1 MNSKLVGFF
10 IILVLT
16 IVIPTVN
23 AQEISIGENTE
34 QKSVKVVI
42 GSSGEIHVNHVI
54 ALSNSPKQIELIDG
68 TVTNLKVSDEE
79 GNEKQFGIIGDNDSV
94 MINPSR
100 VDTIIEYD
108 LEDVLFLKNNVW
120 TWDFRYLQ
128 TTSFIVPEEVDL
140 IFVNNRPVY
149 LDEKKGIAC
158 HGCQMILEYSIDEP
172 RILKNIEF
180 DNKEHLIE
188 IRTFAEIDQ
197 FNFDQSTKKISFKVN
212 GENQF
217 VTTIIP
223 SELLPNQYN
232 VFIGDEKIYFNKYI
246 DNGTHVWLNIRPD
259 SSGIVSIIDAM
270 GINDEKTSIQDN
282 PSTSN
287 MNQDIVYILLGVIVL
302 VGLTVMVIMIR
313 KKKTAVNSGVIQDNN
328 TQDLKMD

>member
-100 VDTIIEYD
+100 ADTIIEYD

-140 IFVNNRPVY
+140 IFVNDRPVY

-197 FNFDQSTKKISFKVN
+197 FNFDQLTKKISFKVN

-287 MNQDIVYILLGVIVL
+287 MNQDIVYILLGVIVS
-302 VGLTVMVIMIR
+302 VGLIVMVIMIR

>member
-100 VDTIIEYD
+100 TDTIIEYD

-140 IFVNNRPVY
+140 IFVNDRPVY

-270 GINDEKTSIQDN
+270 GINDEKTSTQDN

>member
-100 VDTIIEYD
+100 ADTIIEYD

-140 IFVNNRPVY
+140 IFVNDRPVY

-197 FNFDQSTKKISFKVN
+197 FNFDQLTKKISFKVN

-287 MNQDIVYILLGVIVL
+287 MNQDIVYILLGVIVS

>member
-100 VDTIIEYD
+100 TDTIIEYD
-108 LEDVLFLKNNVW
+108 LDDVLFLKNNVW

-140 IFVNNRPVY
+140 IFVNDRPVY

-197 FNFDQSTKKISFKVN
+197 FNFDQLTKKISFKVN

-302 VGLTVMVIMIR
+302 VGFTVMVIMIR

>member
-100 VDTIIEYD
+100 TDTIIEYD

-140 IFVNNRPVY
+140 IFVNDRPVY

-270 GINDEKTSIQDN
+270 GINDEKTSTQDN

-313 KKKTAVNSGVIQDNN
+313 KKKTAVNSGIIQDNN

>member
-16 IVIPTVN
+16 IAIPTVN
-23 AQEISIGENTE
+23 AQEISIEENAE
-34 QKSVKVVI
+34 QKSVKIVI
-42 GSSGEIHVNHVI
+42 SSSGEIHVNHVI
-54 ALSNSPKQIELIDG
+54 ALSDSPKQIELIDG

-108 LEDVLFLKNNVW
+108 LEDVLFLKNNLW
-120 TWDFRYLQ
+120 TWNFRYLQ
-128 TTSFIVPEEVDL
+128 TTSFIVPEELDL
-140 IFVNNRPVY
+140 IFVNDRPVY

-180 DNKEHLIE
+180 GNKELLIE

-212 GENQF
+212 SENQF

-246 DNGTHVWLNIRPD
+246 DNRTHVWLNIRPNG
-259 SSGIVSIIDAM
+259 SGIVSIIDAT

-282 PSTSN
+282 PSTSS
-287 MNQDIVYILLGVIVL
+287 MNQGIVYILVGVIVL
-302 VGLTVMVIMIR
+302 VGLTIMVIMII
-313 KKKTAVNSGVIQDNN
+313 KKKTPVNSGATQDDN